1 MFLRILF
8 STYSIH
14 QASKFDPATW
24 EHVSHKDREPLN
36 TKVLLCFW
44 LPVLNGGGAHFRFF
58 FGGGGIAIPSFDKLI
73 RRLLSSQLMLF
84 SFVHIFRK
92 KALGKKL
99 SSIKYQ
105 P

>member
-1 MFLRILF
+1 MFLVAGAERRWGPF
-8 STYSIH
+8 PV
-14 QASKFDPATW
+14 F
-24 EHVSHKDREPLN
+24 
-36 TKVLLCFW
+36 FW
-44 LPVLNGGGAHFRFF
+44 GGE
-58 FGGGGIAIPSFDKLI
+58 IAIPSFDKLI